1 MNVRFA
7 NQVAIRFQFP
17 YGTSQMSNG
26 QLSKFEIK
34 SFLTLLYRYIHSF
47 PANTWI
53 MDYQTARCVQVF
65 YTRCPLSSVDNLK
78 FSLLFCYH
86 FESFRCFSITTEV
99 SLLVLLSMLEMST
112 LHVTIF
118 NLTGV
123 ICLMDSPKYG
133 YLVSALSELIPG
145 AWTFDNCL

>member
-1 MNVRFA
+1 M
-7 NQVAIRFQFP
+7 
-17 YGTSQMSNG
+17 
-26 QLSKFEIK
+26 E
-34 SFLTLLYRYIHSF
+34 
-47 PANTWI
+47 
-53 MDYQTARCVQVF
+53 YQTARCVQVF
-65 YTRCPLSSVDNLK
+65 YTHCPLSSVDNLK

-145 AWTFDNCL
+145 AWIFDNCL